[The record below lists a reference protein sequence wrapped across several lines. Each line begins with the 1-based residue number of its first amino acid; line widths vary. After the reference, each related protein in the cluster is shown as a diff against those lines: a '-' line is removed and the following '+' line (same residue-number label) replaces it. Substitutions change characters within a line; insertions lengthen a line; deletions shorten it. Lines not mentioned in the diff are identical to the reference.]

1 MVPKRDGAGD
11 AGDTSG
17 RLSSARRAHAGRDV
31 PHGGPAEAPSG
42 VPGTAGA
49 SRGSHA
55 SGRQDPVSPTDL
67 HPDEGAAGGAAYGD
81 TELVEGDLGAEL
93 ELAQRQAN
101 EHLQLAQRVQAEFE
115 NYRKRMQREQ
125 ADAIARAGQRIVEEL
140 LPALDNLER
149 AIEHT
154 TAGGDI
160 GDLSKGV
167 ELVHSQ
173 FLDVFGKEGVEV
185 DDPFGRPFDP
195 NREQAVGQREDP
207 DVPEGT
213 VVDVYQ
219 KGYLMNGKVIRPAMV
234 VVSTGGPHRT
244 EE

>member
-1 MVPKRDGAGD
+1 MTATKQHHDEDGARGT
-11 AGDTSG
+11 GRRTS
-17 RLSSARRAHAGRDV
+17 
-31 PHGGPAEAPSG
+31 AEKKAKE
-42 VPGTAGA
+42 
-49 SRGSHA
+49 
-55 SGRQDPVSPTDL
+55 PVEL

-81 TELVEGDLGAEL
+81 EQLVGGDLGAEL
-93 ELAQRQAN
+93 ELAQRQAT
-101 EHLQLAQRVQAEFE
+101 EHLELAQRVQAEFE

-125 ADAIARAGQRIVEEL
+125 ADAIARAGQRLVEEL
-140 LPALDNLER
+140 LPVLDNLER
-149 AIEHT
+149 AIDHT

-160 GDLSKGV
+160 ADLLKGV
-167 ELVHSQ
+167 ELVRSQ

-195 NREQAVGQREDP
+195 SREQAVGQREDAEVP
-207 DVPEGT
+207 DGT

-219 KGYLMNGKVIRPAMV
+219 KGYAMHGKVIRPAMV